1 VGLGGGHYCHPCD
14 DLRCLRDGTRA
25 AAPPLP
31 ADRAAAEKPAVGVAP
46 DQLGKRGRGVIRILA
61 LFFAFV
67 FAATASPAFAAVE
80 LSFYS
85 RELGTNFPHAF
96 VGLKGN
102 VDATGE
108 RIDTSLGFTA
118 HSVTPALLFGAV
130 RGEVVVEGDEQIRR
144 STRQFTVVLTDEQ
157 YQRVMRVVEEWRNA
171 PQPSYRLRQH
181 SCVHFVSAIAA
192 SIGLQ
197 VDNSQRLMN
206 RPRSFLLRVLEL
218 NPQLAASAPAP
229 GTTPEGRPAS

>member
-1 VGLGGGHYCHPCD
+1 VRGL
-14 DLRCLRDGTRA
+14 
-25 AAPPLP
+25 
-31 ADRAAAEKPAVGVAP
+31 
-46 DQLGKRGRGVIRILA
+46 IRRLA
-61 LFFAFV
+61 LAV
-67 FAATASPAFAAVE
+67 VLCLAAVASPAFAAVE
-80 LSFYS
+80 ISFYS

-96 VGLKGN
+96 VGLKGT

-108 RIDTSLGFTA
+108 RVDTSLGFTA
-118 HSVTPALLFGAV
+118 QSVTPALLFGAV
-130 RGEVVVEGDEQIRR
+130 RGEVQVEGEDQIRR
-144 STRQFTVVLTDEQ
+144 STRQFTVTLTDEQ
-157 YQRVMRVVEEWRNA
+157 YRAVMRVVEEWRNA

-192 SIGLQ
+192 TVGLQ

-229 GTTPEGRPAS
+229 GATPEGRQAP